1 MPKVLVVSYAF
12 PPAGGIGVPRALA
25 YARYLPRLG
34 CETWILAPRRPAVPV
49 YDPELI
55 RQVPPETRVVRAF
68 NPELP
73 FALRDKL
80 WAKLSPPHRGAET
93 MPSLPSQRAGSD
105 GESGRGLKAK
115 LRAAAQRWMFPD
127 AQKPWNRFAV
137 GKAARLIEREQIDAV
152 VLNVNPYS
160 QLQIGIALKRKFPQI
175 KLIADFRDEWL
186 SYYLVNFDSPSEEKR
201 RRAEVLERE
210 AVEACDFVSIVTR
223 DWVETL
229 RARYPEQR
237 PEKFLLTPN
246 GYDPEMFA
254 DFQPRR
260 RDDGKMQIAYFGTL
274 HNNRIYSPLNYL
286 AAIDTLPV
294 EERAAI
300 ETRFIGRITPEAQ
313 PLLAGRSDVEC
324 CGFMAKAEGLRELET
339 ADVLLLIATG
349 SGSHAGKLFDY
360 LATGKPI
367 LALSPPSGEIG
378 ELLRATRA
386 GVCVDPNDVTAI
398 EEALGEMYRKVQA
411 GIAIA
416 NPDRERIA
424 EYSWPRIM
432 QRLVTETGIVPANAA
447 AAVYGV
453 AQT

>member
-1 MPKVLVVSYAF
+1 MPKVLVVSYPF

-55 RQVPPETRVVRAF
+55 RLVPPETHVVRIF

-73 FALRDKL
+73 FAVRDKL
-80 WAKLSPPHRGAET
+80 WSRLRPPHRGEDNPTREPAR
-93 MPSLPSQRAGSD
+93 S
-105 GESGRGLKAK
+105 RGLKAA
-115 LRAAAQRWMFPD
+115 LGRAAQSWMFPD
-127 AQKPWNRFAV
+127 AQKPWNRFAIR
-137 GKAARLIEREQIDAV
+137 KAAGLIEREGIDAV

-160 QLQIGIALKRKFPQI
+160 QLQIGIELKRQYPQI

-186 SYYLVNFDSPSEEKR
+186 GYYLVNFDSPTEEKR
-201 RRAEVLERE
+201 RRAAALERD
-210 AVEACDFVSIVTR
+210 AVEACDFVSTVTR

-229 RARYPEQR
+229 RARYPEQ
-237 PEKFLLTPN
+237 PAHKFLLTPN

-254 DFQPRR
+254 AFQPQARH
-260 RDDGKMQIAYFGTL
+260 DGKMQMAYFGTL
-274 HNNRIYSPLNYL
+274 HNNRIYSPVNYL
-286 AAIDTLPV
+286 AAIDALPAEV
-294 EERAAI
+294 RRQVQ
-300 ETRFIGRITPEAQ
+300 TRFIGRVTAEAQ
-313 PLLAGRSDVEC
+313 PLLARRADVEC
-324 CGFMAKAEGLRELET
+324 CGFMAKAEGLRELQT

-367 LALSPPSGEIG
+367 LALSPPQGEIG

-386 GVCVDPNDVTAI
+386 GICVDPWDVAAI
-398 EEALGEMYRKVQA
+398 TKALAEMHSKISA
-411 GIAIA
+411 GIAVTE
-416 NPDRERIA
+416 PDRQKIA

-432 QRLVTETGIVPANAA
+432 QRFVSETGIVQASAA
-447 AAVYGV
+447 ALCGV
-453 AQT
+453 PA